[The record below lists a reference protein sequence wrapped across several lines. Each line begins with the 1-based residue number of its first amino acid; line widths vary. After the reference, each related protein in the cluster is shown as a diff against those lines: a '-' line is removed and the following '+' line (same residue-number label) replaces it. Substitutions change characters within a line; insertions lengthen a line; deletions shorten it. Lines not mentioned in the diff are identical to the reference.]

1 MKASIF
7 CAVFFVSLVGF
18 SQTTYIGRVCD
29 KETKQPLRNV
39 SIRMDLSVTYTN
51 AAGFFQVVA
60 DTTKVLIAEMEGY
73 EKVLYP
79 LSEVDRFLF
88 YIRRIESE
96 SDQLMAKSFYTFFGE
111 NIKYPITARRGGN
124 QGTVLVYFET
134 DTLGKVTTTK
144 VTAGVNGGCSEEVV
158 RVLRRAPEVWYQIKK
173 NKKFVIPV
181 VFKLGD
187 RISPIEN
194 IDKTT
199 LVGVVLLPEIVVA
212 AYTR

>member
-1 MKASIF
+1 MRIALFI
-7 CAVFFVSLVGF
+7 VFFFAATFGF
-18 SQTTYIGRVCD
+18 SQHVYVGRVCD

-39 SIRMDLSVTYTN
+39 LIRLDSSVTYTN

-60 DTTKVLIAEMEGY
+60 DTTKVLVAEMEGY

-79 LSEVDRFLF
+79 LSDVDRFLF
-88 YIRRIESE
+88 YIRRLESE
-96 SDQLMAKSFYTFFGE
+96 SDHLMAKSFYTFFGE
-111 NIKYPITARRGGN
+111 NIKYPITARRAGN

-134 DTLGKVTTTK
+134 DTLGKVTNTK
-144 VTAGVNGGCSEEVV
+144 ITARVSGGCSEEVV
-158 RVLRRAPEVWYQIKK
+158 RVLRKAPEVWYQIKK
-173 NKKFVIPV
+173 NNKFVIPV

-187 RISPIEN
+187 SISPIEN